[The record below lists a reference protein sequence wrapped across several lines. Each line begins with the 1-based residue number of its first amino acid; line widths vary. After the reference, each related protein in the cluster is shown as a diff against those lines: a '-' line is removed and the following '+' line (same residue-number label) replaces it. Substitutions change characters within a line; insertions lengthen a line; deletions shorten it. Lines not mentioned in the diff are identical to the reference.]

1 MQMQFLTLTTSS
13 AKAQNKKNSPNFK
26 KERHYYNFNQLLK
39 YLSQNQLL
47 KEQNNNI
54 IFNNNDSL
62 QYIKDAWFEEYF
74 FLLAKE
80 IPGIQGIALNI
91 KIDSMQ
97 ENTEEK
103 KTKSMSPYSIAMFF
117 TSSNAKPL
125 ITINSVIRRV
135 TPYTNWKP

>member
-1 MQMQFLTLTTSS
+1 MQIQFLTLTTSS
-13 AKAQNKKNSPNFK
+13 AKAQNKKTARTSN
-26 KERHYYNFNQLLK
+26 YYNFNQLLK

-62 QYIKDAWFEEYF
+62 QYIKGAWFEEYF

-80 IPGIQGIALNI
+80 IPGIQDIALNI

-97 ENTEEK
+97 ENTEER
-103 KTKSMSPYSIAMFF
+103 TRCCHTLSQCSLRPRMQ
-117 TSSNAKPL
+117 NH
-125 ITINSVIRRV
+125 
-135 TPYTNWKP
+135 